1 MPKPSMTPLRS
12 PVVLAKVPEE
22 PPVQPLPDEA
32 VAPPPPPP
40 PPPQR
45 RGQVTPARAEQSS
58 KRQEKPKRRQ
68 EKPKRRFFSA
78 AEKLRIV
85 READACAER
94 GEIEALLRREGIY
107 SSHLSEWRRALRLY
121 GEKGVATRGPGRP
134 RTRDPKDDVIVRLER
149 EVASLRRDLERMQ
162 TVIDV
167 QKKVSAL
174 LGLTLESCAR

>member
-1 MPKPSMTPLRS
+1 MPKPSLTRLRTPVA
-12 PVVLAKVPEE
+12 PTTP
-22 PPVQPLPDEA
+22 PDERSA
-32 VAPPPPPP
+32 QRLAETPVAPPPPPP
-40 PPPQR
+40 QH
-45 RGQVTPARAEQSS
+45 RGQAAAPPREQRA
-58 KRQEKPKRRQ
+58 KRRAKPKRRT
-68 EKPKRRFFSA
+68 FSA

-121 GEKGVATRGPGRP
+121 GEEGVATRGPGRP
-134 RTRDPKDDVIVRLER
+134 RKRDAKDDVIAKLER

-162 TVIDV
+162 AVIDV

-174 LGLTLESCAR
+174 LGLTLESSAR

>member
-12 PVVLAKVPEE
+12 PVVPAKVPEE
-22 PPVQPLPDEA
+22 RSVQPPPDAA
-32 VAPPPPPP
+32 VVHPTPPTSSRGQAAPD
-40 PPPQR
+40 R
-45 RGQVTPARAEQSS
+45 RGQPS
-58 KRQEKPKRRQ
+58 KRQAKPKRRY
-68 EKPKRRFFSA
+68 FSA

-85 READACAER
+85 READACSAH
-94 GEIEALLRREGIY
+94 GQIEALLRREGIY

-121 GEKGVATRGPGRP
+121 GEEGVATRGPGRP
-134 RTRDPKDDVIVRLER
+134 RTRDAKDDVIAKLER

-174 LGLTLESCAR
+174 LGLTLESSAR